1 MRSGTGKGKRIIIII
16 ISIVAIFLL
25 AAACFM
31 LFKDSFVEG
40 PKVENEDKEA
50 EQLVKKDALGE
61 GVNELDNGVYFKNFT
76 PAVVNGTEKNG
87 KSGKRFYEE
96 YLNTGKGTGYY
107 YKLIS
112 TYQEYLDFKAI
123 QPDIIEM
130 DETYF
135 TEYFMMVTAPY
146 NSSFIGTGI
155 DRVDVFEDTLYIS
168 FKFTGDSEDLE
179 VIDSPNK
186 STPENKEKMEQLVA
200 KYDTN
205 ECTALM
211 IPNAMKKEKIQLLA
225 NLINEQKDFSNEVKI
240 AYNDDYEGYSK
251 EKKERSEVGFKYF
264 DKESRKLLIENMQ
277 GNTTLKDY
285 NYNYKNSIA
294 ENFTITKDM
303 PEIDFSAWEDLGN
316 DYYAIRLTD
325 YSEYKKIHDYF
336 GIRNLTSND
345 FKNIFATLIVRKNVE
360 NSISADEVVVDANGV
375 NLSVKTGEALNATV
389 DVKYPAILVYTPNYM
404 NLKESNLKISV
415 DK

>member
-1 MRSGTGKGKRIIIII
+1 MKSKKGKVGLI
-16 ISIVAIFLL
+16 IVAIVVVFLL
-25 AAACFM
+25 AAASFM
-31 LFKDSFVEG
+31 LFKDSFIDG

-50 EQLVKKDALGE
+50 EQLVKEDALGE
-61 GVNELDNGVYFKNFT
+61 GVNKLDNGVYFKTFT

-87 KSGKRFYEE
+87 KNGKRFYEE

-155 DRVDVFEDTLYIS
+155 DRIDVFEDTLYVS

-186 STPENKEKMEQLVA
+186 STPENKEKMEQLVV

-205 ECTALM
+205 ECTSLM

-225 NLINEQKDFSNEVKI
+225 NLINEQKDFSSEVKI

-277 GNTTLKDY
+277 GNTALKDH

-294 ENFTITKDM
+294 ENFSITKDM

-316 DYYAIRLTD
+316 DYYAIRITD
-325 YSEYKKIHDYF
+325 YSEYKKLHDYY
-336 GIRNLTSND
+336 GIRNLTNND
-345 FKNIFATLIVRKNVE
+345 FKNIFVTIIVRKNAA
-360 NSISADEVVVDANGV
+360 NSISAEEVTVSGNDV
-375 NLSVKTGEALNATV
+375 NLNIKTGGLL
-389 DVKYPAILVYTPNYM
+389 DVPEEFKYPAMLVYTPNYM